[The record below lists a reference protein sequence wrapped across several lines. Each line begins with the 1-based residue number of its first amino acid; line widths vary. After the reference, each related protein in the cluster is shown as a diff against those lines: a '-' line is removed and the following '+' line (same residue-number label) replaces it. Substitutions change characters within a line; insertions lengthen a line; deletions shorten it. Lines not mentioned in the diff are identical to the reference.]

1 MPVLYAKGLIMTDT
15 DYKSKFNRV
24 LYAEAL
30 VGERPEVAHID
41 LVMGPRGS
49 CVETAFVQALASPQ
63 RGHIPLPAIIAPNLP
78 AKPATLMVNKVTM
91 KRAKQA
97 LRMFGPAQH
106 AIGMAVMDCVADGTI
121 PKDLTDDLFIIVS
134 VFIAWDARDKENIHD
149 WNYEAVKIA
158 IKNAINGEPSVD
170 EILAKKDTAEHPF
183 Y

>member
-1 MPVLYAKGLIMTDT
+1 MIMTDT

-24 LYAEAL
+24 LYAEVL

-49 CVETAFVQALASPQ
+49 SVEAAFVNALASPQ
-63 RGHIPLPAIIAPNLP
+63 RGHTPLLAIVAPNLP

-106 AIGMAVMDCVADGTI
+106 AVGMAVMDCVADGTI
-121 PKDLTDDLFIIVS
+121 PKDLADDLFIIVS
-134 VFIAWDARDKENIHD
+134 VFISWDARDRQNIHD
-149 WNYEAVKIA
+149 WNYEAVKLA
-158 IKNAINGEPSVD
+158 IKRAVNGEPSVD
-170 EILAKKDTAEHPF
+170 EILAKKDTAVHPF